1 MNEEHKPDLPD
12 DDLPTPVSPDDPFMP
27 IVESLL
33 KYPPGSPEF
42 LDALEVAGPAEK
54 SEAQRQIKVAR
65 AAQREHQGAL
75 RARMDQLL
83 AEYPELADDETDE

>member
-1 MNEEHKPDLPD
+1 MNESDNPDRAPD
-12 DDLPTPVSPDDPFMP
+12 PSPDDPFMP

-54 SEAQRQIKVAR
+54 AEAQRQIKMAR
-65 AAQREHQGAL
+65 HALLERQGAL
-75 RARMDQLL
+75 TARMDQML
-83 AEYPELADDETDE
+83 ATNLGLADD

>member
-1 MNEEHKPDLPD
+1 MNESDNPDRPPD
-12 DDLPTPVSPDDPFMP
+12 PSPDDPFMP

-33 KYPPGSPEF
+33 KYEPGSPKF

-54 SEAQRQIKVAR
+54 AEAQRQLKVAR
-65 AAQREHQGAL
+65 HALREHQGAL

-83 AEYPELADDETDE
+83 AEYPELADEETDE